1 MTSRIALLAFSALS
15 FSVTTF
21 AQDAKPEVPSQP
33 LINEVKP
40 EPEAPNLTA
49 KPAAKQRYLVKSGD
63 NIWKIATAHEIE
75 MRALLHEN
83 NLGDANSLQIG
94 DILILPIDVVSKNP
108 PRLEKEELP
117 SKTAASSGANG
128 GEKLEPAGDEEWE
141 LYTIQSGDN
150 PWKIAR
156 EKGLKHQSVVK
167 LNPGIDFT
175 KLAVGQ
181 EIKIPKK

>member
-1 MTSRIALLAFSALS
+1 MTPQIALLAFSALS
-15 FSVTTF
+15 FSAVTL

-33 LINEVKP
+33 LITEVKL
-40 EPEAPNLTA
+40 EPETPKLTA
-49 KPAAKQRYLVKSGD
+49 KPAAKQKYLVKSGD
-63 NIWKIATAHEIE
+63 NIWKIAQAHEIE

-83 NLGDANSLQIG
+83 KLGDANSLQIG

-108 PRLEKEELP
+108 PRSEKEKSP
-117 SKTAASSGANG
+117 STSAALSTTNAG
-128 GEKLEPAGDEEWE
+128 GKSESTGDEEWE

-156 EKGLKHQSVVK
+156 ERGLKHQSVVK